1 MVILP
6 LRNPAPSL
14 TQTVSLLR
22 DLAATDDERDLLAA
36 AEWVTEAHT
45 AAARQRSDGSF
56 GSCEQCA
63 EPWPC
68 PSWRLIESETLAWLV
83 ARSTQALR
91 RSRAK
96 WGQT

>member
-6 LRNPAPSL
+6 LGNPAPSL
-14 TQTVSLLR
+14 TQTVALLR
-22 DLAATDDERDLLAA
+22 DLAATDDERDLLVA
-36 AEWVTEAHT
+36 AEWVTAAHT
-45 AAARQRSDGSF
+45 GSARQRPDGSF
-56 GSCEQCA
+56 GSCSQCG

-91 RSRAK
+91 RSWAK
-96 WGQT
+96 WGQP